1 MSKPVRVDAVVGQIL
16 EKHGI
21 VHQVRRMEVLDAWP
35 DLVGEGVARVTRAKG
50 VDGATLLVEV
60 RTSSWLMELN
70 MMKGVFLEKV
80 NQHLTDAPIDRI
92 VFVLAETP

>member
-1 MSKPVRVDAVVGQIL
+1 MSKPVRVDAVVDQIL

-21 VHQVRRMEVLDAWP
+21 GDQVRRMEVLDAWP

-80 NQHLTDAPIDRI
+80 NEHLTDAPIDRI